1 MDLHYKMMLSR
12 LQGKQCF
19 FQVGLDSNLQ
29 EKKKKK
35 KMNKTEEKELLLSH
49 SIPERL

>member
-35 KMNKTEEKELLLSH
+35 ENEQNWGERTASLS
-49 SIPERL
+49 